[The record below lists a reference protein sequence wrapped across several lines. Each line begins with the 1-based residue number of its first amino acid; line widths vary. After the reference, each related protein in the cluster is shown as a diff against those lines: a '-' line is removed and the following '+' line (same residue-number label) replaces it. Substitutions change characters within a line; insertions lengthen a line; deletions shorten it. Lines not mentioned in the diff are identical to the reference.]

1 MTGKPFADTGGLAI
15 VIPYRRNPGAA
26 RVRDPAV
33 LPGEQ
38 SNA

>member
-15 VIPYRRNPGAA
+15 
-26 RVRDPAV
+26 RVHDPAV
-33 LPGEQ
+33 LPDEQ